1 MGVGE
6 KQKCFHM
13 QLNSRSY
20 QLKRDCYVLC
30 KHESPWQSEYTYKKY
45 TKENKKSIKTYHY
58 KKKINGTQRKKVK
71 KIRTK
76 ELHDRQKT
84 TDKMVIVSLSLSI
97 VTLNVNRLN
106 LFF

>member
-1 MGVGE
+1 MFCVSM
-6 KQKCFHM
+6 KAHDNQNIPIKNTQKRIRKV
-13 QLNSRSY
+13 S
-20 QLKRDCYVLC
+20 
-30 KHESPWQSEYTYKKY
+30 KHIT
-45 TKENKKSIKTYHY
+45 T
-58 KKKINGTQRKKVK
+58 KKINGTQRKKVK

-106 LFF
+106 PFF